1 MIDLDLLPGLDRDN
15 MVSITMYPMNAEY
28 KIVEELTPVTATTT
42 ECLLFAILYIFFL
55 GGYLTCHLLENANF
69 SHI

>member
-28 KIVEELTPVTATTT
+28 KIVEELTPVTAIYYKNVSFLQFCT
-42 ECLLFAILYIFFL
+42 FFSF
-55 GGYLTCHLLENANF
+55 YENFLTF
-69 SHI
+69 IPQ